1 MTDNFQQFLSLIEK
15 HAQDTGSILVSTRRE
30 AARFYLRAGRIYS
43 ATLDREE
50 LPLERRIHLCVQD
63 DLDGAAIKAESSS
76 RRNSADLLFHLRQ
89 RQLLPDS
96 FVKRISRD
104 FFLAISEMA
113 FYEWKDPTMK
123 WKGRDQLAFD
133 QGFQIAPLAVERL
146 GSILEKEAA
155 VLTEFADAIGVEE
168 PEVRRINVHSIP
180 DRVYGPERDY
190 DNYVY
195 NLSSYN
201 IPIGK
206 IIDDSGLMGTANIIR
221 AVTATWKSHV
231 ISLSLDGNT
240 IEYPWNDEGQATPE
254 DYEETPEAAP
264 AETGEESPGENEYA
278 EAPQDGHQEET
289 GDYDSEYVDDAP
301 ADDQSPITRDTL
313 TEENS
318 HDTYDDGHDPEHE
331 YDDGYDQSFT
341 HPAVAAQTA
350 SATPTTANRE
360 EPVST
365 FTAVPPAPTRPGFP
379 APPRSPLAPRS
390 NTPETGTAS
399 SAGSNVSS
407 MITSLRQLIEELHSH
422 ESALD
427 ANLERHRE
435 EREGVVQELQE
446 KEKLLHEYD
455 DIIAQEESQRSE
467 IREQLSQLGL

>member
-1 MTDNFQQFLSLIEK
+1 MTENFQQFLSLIEK

-30 AARFYLRAGRIYS
+30 AARFYLKAGRIYS

-63 DLDGAAIKAESSS
+63 DLDGAAIKAESNA

-89 RQLLPDS
+89 RQLLPDN

-113 FYEWKDPTMK
+113 FYEWNDPTMK

-168 PEVRRINVHSIP
+168 SEVRRINVHSIP

-240 IEYPWNDEGQATPE
+240 IEYPWNDEGQEISE
-254 DYEETPEAAP
+254 DYEEAP
-264 AETGEESPGENEYA
+264 AGAGEN
-278 EAPQDGHQEET
+278 PQDENQEAD
-289 GDYDSEYVDDAP
+289 DYDN
-301 ADDQSPITRDTL
+301 DQSPITHDDL

-318 HDTYDDGHDPEHE
+318 RDTYDDGHDSEHE

-390 NTPETGTAS
+390 SAPESNTAS
-399 SAGSNVSS
+399 STGSNVSS
-407 MITSLRQLIEELHSH
+407 MITSLRQIIEDLHSH
-422 ESALD
+422 ESTLD
-427 ANLERHRE
+427 ANLERYRE
-435 EREGVVQELQE
+435 EREELVQELQE

-455 DIIAQEESQRSE
+455 DLIAQDESQRSE
-467 IREQLSQLGL
+467 IREQLAQLGL

>member
-30 AARFYLRAGRIYS
+30 AARFYIRAGRIYS

-50 LPLERRIHLCVQD
+50 LPLDRRIHLCVQD
-63 DLDGAAIKAESSS
+63 DLDGAAIKAESNA
-76 RRNSADLLFHLRQ
+76 RRNSSDLLFHLRQ
-89 RQLLPDS
+89 QQLLPDS

-113 FYEWKDPTMK
+113 FYEWKNPTMK

-155 VLTEFADAIGVEE
+155 VLTEFADAINVE
-168 PEVRRINVHSIP
+168 PSEVRRINVHSIP

-221 AVTATWKSHV
+221 AVTITWKSHV

-240 IEYPWNDEGQATPE
+240 IEYPWNDEGQESPE
-254 DYEETPEAAP
+254 DYEAVQE
-264 AETGEESPGENEYA
+264 
-278 EAPQDGHQEET
+278 EAPVEDEGEPSPEPEYEEEDGYE
-289 GDYDSEYVDDAP
+289 DEYVDDVP
-301 ADDQSPITRDTL
+301 AEDQPPISLDKL
-313 TEENS
+313 NEENS
-318 HDTYDDGHDPEHE
+318 RDEYDDGHTHE
-331 YDDGYDQSFT
+331 DDYDDGYDQSFT
-341 HPAVAAQTA
+341 HPAVAAQA
-350 SATPTTANRE
+350 VPAPPSANAPTANRE

-365 FTAVPPAPTRPGFP
+365 FTAVPPAPTRPGIP
-379 APPRSPLAPRS
+379 APPRTPLAPPSSRS
-390 NTPETGTAS
+390 TIQESSSAS
-399 SAGSNVSS
+399 SPSSNVSS
-407 MITSLRQLIEELHSH
+407 MLTNLRQIIEELRSH

-427 ANLERHRE
+427 ANLDRYRQ
-435 EREGVVQELQE
+435 EREVIVQELQE

-455 DIIAQEESQRSE
+455 DLIKQEEVQRGE
-467 IREQLSQLGL
+467 IREQLAQLGL